1 MILALLGRLD
11 GDDKALET
19 ALDAIENEGIVT
31 VLHAG
36 GAAWGAGGSAC
47 IRLLRERGVRCVQG
61 ERDKVLSRLERK
73 RARLERELGEAY
85 AEYERAHAALR
96 SADIEWLG
104 ALPQELRLTIDGVQ
118 VLLCSGIPGDQGN
131 YFGAETT
138 PSRRERARESA
149 EADIVASG
157 GAAAF
162 FAEVLGD
169 CLLVNAPVLDIG
181 GWARVSTEGGVLR
194 AEAVGR

>member
-11 GDDKALET
+11 GDEKALET
-19 ALDAIENEGIVT
+19 ALDMIENEGIVT

-36 GAAWGAGGSAC
+36 GAAWGAGGSGC
-47 IRLLRERGVRCVQG
+47 IRLLRQRGVRCVQD
-61 ERDKVLSRLERK
+61 ERDKILSRLERK
-73 RARLERELGEAY
+73 RGRLQRELGDAF
-85 AEYERAHAALR
+85 AEYERAHAGLR

-104 ALPQELRLTIDGVQ
+104 ALPHELRLTIDGVH

-131 YFGAETT
+131 YFGAETS

-149 EADIVASG
+149 EADVVASG
-157 GAAAF
+157 GGTEF
-162 FAEVLGD
+162 FAEVVGD
-169 CLLVNAPVLDIG
+169 CLLVNAPVLDTG